1 MKLQNSKNPMLL
13 HKIFGLKLDKNS
25 YQIHLFDG
33 HKTFDFIN
41 HGSKQRSKT
50 TYVFIK
56 ARKKFKHVRRQHK
69 RNNVCKIQVQFRNNL
84 LSLFGLIKKISCD

>member
-1 MKLQNSKNPMLL
+1 MKLQKSKNHVLL
-13 HKIFGLKLDKNS
+13 HKNFGPKLHTNS

-33 HKTFDFIN
+33 HKTFDFII
-41 HGSKQRSKT
+41 HGSKRRSKT

-69 RNNVCKIQVQFRNNL
+69 TNNVCKIQVQFRNNL
-84 LSLFGLIKKISCD
+84 LSLFGFIKKISCD